1 MKEDKDILPDNLED
15 RQLIEDIRTVFRK
28 EAEHVDVEVQ
38 LRRSLRKHQRRLW
51 HRRAVVAF
59 AVAAGFA
66 GAAWLVPY
74 LYGDDPM
81 NDSAPVVLV
90 VKKGGSAVFRKGEDD
105 SARLVSVNRQYYV
118 TPTQYGGGK
127 EASVKVKKVLL
138 RLPAGH
144 SAEVVLPD
152 GSRVWQHAGST
163 LTFPTAFYDG
173 KRVVE
178 LDGEAYFKVVAAKEP
193 FIVKTPCAQTQV
205 YGTEFNIK
213 TRGMHST
220 EVTLVSGC
228 VGVSDNTHDIRI
240 LPGQQVIATE
250 SDWSRRQVDTLPY
263 TSWRD
268 GFYYYDD
275 IALRDVLRQLG
286 EDYALGVEIADP
298 ALAEKKVHF
307 TVERGCEV
315 QRIVHVFHTIG
326 IRVSVHDGKFVAQ

>member
-1 MKEDKDILPDNLED
+1 MKEDKDMAPDNLEE

-28 EAEHVDVEVQ
+28 EAEHVDVEAR
-38 LRRSLRKHQRRLW
+38 LRSSLRMHQRRLW
-51 HRRAVVAF
+51 RRRAVAAF
-59 AVAAGFA
+59 AVAAAFA
-66 GAAWLVPY
+66 SVAFLVPV
-74 LYGDDPM
+74 LHTDDPM
-81 NDSAPVVLV
+81 KGAAAVVLEV
-90 VKKGGSAVFRKGEDD
+90 RKGEAAVLRKGRGD

-118 TPTQYGGGK
+118 TPAQYGGGK

-138 RLPAGH
+138 RLPAGNA
-144 SAEVVLPD
+144 AEVVLPD

-178 LDGEAYFKVVAAKEP
+178 LEGEAYFKVVAAKEP

-213 TRGMHST
+213 TRGNHAT

-228 VGVSDNTHDIRI
+228 VGVSDKTHDIRI
-240 LPGQQVIATE
+240 LPGQQVRATE
-250 SDWSRRQVDTLPY
+250 SEWSRRQVDTLPY

-275 IALRDVLRQLG
+275 IALRDVLSQLG

-307 TVERGCEV
+307 TVERGCDV

-326 IRVSVHDGKFVAQ
+326 IHVSVKDGKFVAE

>member
-1 MKEDKDILPDNLED
+1 MKEDKDLCSDRLEE

-28 EAEHVDVEVQ
+28 ETEHVDVDAR
-38 LRRSLRKHQRRLW
+38 LHGTLRKHQHRLW
-51 HRRAVVAF
+51 RRRAGAAF
-59 AVAAGFA
+59 AVAAVFA
-66 GAAWLVPY
+66 GAALIIPSLHV
-74 LYGDDPM
+74 DDPM
-81 NDSAPVVLV
+81 KGAAAVVLEV
-90 VKKGGSAVFRKGEDD
+90 RKGERAVLRKGRSD

-118 TPTQYGGGK
+118 TPAQYGGGNA
-127 EASVKVKKVLL
+127 ASVKVRKVLL
-138 RLPAGH
+138 RLPAGNA
-144 SAEVVLPD
+144 AEVVLPD

-178 LDGEAYFKVVAAKEP
+178 LEGEAYFKVVAAKEP
-193 FIVKTPCAQTQV
+193 FIVRTACAQTQV
-205 YGTEFNIK
+205 YGTEFNVK
-213 TRGMHST
+213 TSGSHAT
-220 EVTLVSGC
+220 EVTLVTGC
-228 VGVSDNTHDIRI
+228 VGVSDKTHDIRI
-240 LPGQQVIATE
+240 LPGQQVRATE

-275 IALRDVLRQLG
+275 IALRDVLSQLG

-326 IRVSVHDGKFVAQ
+326 IRVSVRNGKFVAE